1 MRTWRNWSISTK
13 IASGMALAF
22 ISALA
27 LGLFGLW
34 QTSDVNSNAASIRDN
49 WLPSTVSL
57 GRLGNAV
64 ADVRIN
70 EAGLIAS
77 VFSKDPARWK
87 KDLAAFKESL
97 EKADAAYAAYVPR
110 IAVGTA
116 EEDYMKSFRT
126 EWAKYKSTTNLV
138 VKIGSRGDGDT
149 MLSLYLSDDK
159 ANFDK
164 VVATVGADTEFNGEQ
179 GRKAAD
185 DGQAT
190 FEAARMVTI
199 VAILACSLLC
209 IGAAGAIILGVAHPM
224 RKLAATVD
232 RLAAG
237 DFDSDIDGGDRK
249 DEIGLLTRSLTVFR
263 QNGITARQLGAEQ
276 AAEQAAKEVRTAKLA
291 DLVQGFE
298 ARIGT
303 MVGTLASGS
312 T

>member
-34 QTSDVNSNAASIRDN
+34 QTSNVNSNAASIRDN

-57 GRLGNAV
+57 GRLGHAV

-116 EEDYMKSFRT
+116 DEDYMKSF
-126 EWAKYKSTTNLV
+126 
-138 VKIGSRGDGDT
+138 
-149 MLSLYLSDDK
+149 
-159 ANFDK
+159 
-164 VVATVGADTEFNGEQ
+164 
-179 GRKAAD
+179 
-185 DGQAT
+185 
-190 FEAARMVTI
+190 
-199 VAILACSLLC
+199 
-209 IGAAGAIILGVAHPM
+209 
-224 RKLAATVD
+224 
-232 RLAAG
+232 
-237 DFDSDIDGGDRK
+237 
-249 DEIGLLTRSLTVFR
+249 
-263 QNGITARQLGAEQ
+263 
-276 AAEQAAKEVRTAKLA
+276 
-291 DLVQGFE
+291 
-298 ARIGT
+298 
-303 MVGTLASGS
+303 
-312 T
+312 